1 MAFKK
6 GLSGNP
12 AGRPRGAVNR
22 TTKQV
27 REVIEGLID
36 MELDNIPELFLKLDP
51 KGRLD
56 FFIKLLPYVTPKLNA
71 TFLESQ
77 DYDITIRWL
86 EHGDTVENT
95 EIDP

>member
-12 AGRPRGAVNR
+12 AGRPKGAVNR

-36 MELDNIPELFLKLDP
+36 MELDNVAELLKNLEAKD
-51 KGRLD
+51 RLD

-77 DYDITIRWL
+77 DYDITIKWL
-86 EHGDTVENT
+86 DHVGTVEQ
-95 EIDP
+95 PVSHP